1 MRSTVL
7 KMMLQEGLRL
17 THYYSLTNL
26 GYHFATIVAVT
37 CCVRIKMVRIKMS
50 DRQSFNMQSSANE
63 GKPGLTQS
71 SGPLQIT
78 EEYSGSDPDSL
89 TWEEEFIL
97 TCLMKNKQ
105 AKKKKSAKNHVEYSD
120 EQSRQVPKHIPHDKM
135 ALTL

>member
-1 MRSTVL
+1 
-7 KMMLQEGLRL
+7 
-17 THYYSLTNL
+17 
-26 GYHFATIVAVT
+26 
-37 CCVRIKMVRIKMS
+37 
-50 DRQSFNMQSSANE
+50 MQSSANE

-78 EEYSGSDPDSL
+78 EEYRGSDPDSL
-89 TWEEEFIL
+89 TWGEEFIL

-105 AKKKKSAKNHVEYSD
+105 AKKKKSAKNHAEYSD